1 MPKYIKKQK
10 TFIDRDQLT
19 LLVEFLH
26 EDPRLWSA
34 EQLLWSQVIVQ
45 ALADLTN
52 PTSIPNGSRPV
63 DLYKDA
69 KGFLLDKSCNSSLQ
83 IICKAI
89 EIEPEHVNSL
99 AIRIMTKT
107 REEMEDFYY
116 EVKKLRAEGH
126 RTKKSRGRGIRCVKW
141 R

>member
-1 MPKYIKKQK
+1 MAKHKKRVL
-10 TFIDRDQLT
+10 IDRDQLT

-52 PTSIPNGSRPV
+52 PASIPNGSRPA
-63 DLYKDA
+63 DLYLNA
-69 KGFLLDKSCNSSLQ
+69 KCFLLDKSCNSSLHV
-83 IICKAI
+83 ICKAI
-89 EIEPEHVNSL
+89 DIEPEKVNAL
-99 AIRIMTKT
+99 TIRIMTKT